1 MLQEEHQLILVQ
13 DPPIQSMPLVVVEED
28 ITILLVVLEDLEVV
42 QEETHPVVVMVDL
55 VLLIL
60 DIQVV

>member
-1 MLQEEHQLILVQ
+1 
-13 DPPIQSMPLVVVEED
+13 MPLVVVEED